1 MPWVKIRALLWFKVD
16 SDLDYTKIKPGKYWR
31 NDLRLSKI
39 LSYAL
44 SGVVAKTVEVEVSI
58 SRGLPS
64 FSIVGLPEAAVRES
78 KERVE
83 SAIKNLNYEFPL
95 KKIIVNL
102 APADIKKEGTALDL
116 PIALGI
122 LSASAQINPS
132 GLKDTLVLG
141 ELALDGRIRGVKGV
155 LPASILA
162 NDNKFEKMLVPMVN
176 AKEAAVVSGVQV
188 FPVKSLGECIEFLDN
203 GFKEPFI
210 VDIDEIFEDISR
222 FKIDFSDVKGQ
233 AGAKRALEIAVAGG
247 HNVLM
252 IGPPGSGKTM
262 LAKRIPTVLPKMN
275 LDESIETT
283 RIHSVVGALPS
294 TEPLIARRPFRAPH
308 HTISYAGLI
317 GGGTYPH
324 PGEVSLAHNGVLFL
338 DELPEFSRNVLEV
351 LRQPLEDGV
360 VTISRAK
367 SSESYPARFI
377 LIAAMNPCPCGYFGD
392 QYRQCTCT
400 PSMIDRYRS
409 KISGPLLD
417 RIDMHITV
425 PRMRY
430 DDIMNIDTGENSK
443 VIRKRVDKVREI
455 QENRYRNDGI
465 FFNAHLETKKIRK
478 YCSIDDESKVLLNTA
493 MEHFGF
499 SARAFDRI
507 LKMARTIADLEGEL
521 KIKSVHVA
529 EAIQYRTLDRK
540 LWLMK

>member
-1 MPWVKIRALLWFKVD
+1 MV
-16 SDLDYTKIKPGKYWR
+16 
-31 NDLRLSKI
+31 RLSRV

-44 SGVVAKTVEVEVSI
+44 HGIMAETVEVEVSI

-64 FSIVGLPEAAVRES
+64 FSIVGLPETAVRES

-83 SAIKNLNYEFPL
+83 SAVKNLKYDFPI
-95 KKIIVNL
+95 KKITVNL

-122 LSASAQINPS
+122 LAASGQINS
-132 GLKDTLVLG
+132 SELRETLVLG

-162 NDNKFEKMLVPMVN
+162 RDKKIKRMLVPCVN
-176 AKEAAVVSGVQV
+176 AEEAAVVGGASVYSV
-188 FPVKSLGECIEFLDN
+188 ESLEECIKILEN
-203 GFKEPFI
+203 GFENPFT
-210 VDIDEIFEDISR
+210 VDVDQIFNITSK
-222 FKIDFSDVKGQ
+222 FGIDFSDVKGQ
-233 AGAKRALEIAVAGG
+233 VGAKRALEIAVAGG

-262 LAKRIPTVLPKMN
+262 LAKRIPTILPKMN
-275 LDESIETT
+275 IDEAVEST
-283 RIHSVVGALPS
+283 RIHSVVGALPP
-294 TEPLIARRPFRAPH
+294 TIPLISKRPFRAPH

-317 GGGTYPH
+317 GGGTYPQ
-324 PGEVSLAHNGVLFL
+324 PGEVSLSHNGVLFL
-338 DELPEFSRNVLEV
+338 DELPEFKRSVLEV

-367 SSESYPARFI
+367 STITYPARFM

-400 PSMIDRYRS
+400 PSKIDRYRF

-425 PRMRY
+425 PRVRY
-430 DDIMNIDTGENSK
+430 DDIINMEPGEDSNT
-443 VIRKRVDKVREI
+443 IRRRVNKAREI
-455 QENRYRNDGI
+455 QEERYRDVDI
-465 FFNAHLETKKIRK
+465 FFNAHLDSQKIRK
-478 YCSIDDESKVLLNTA
+478 YCSIGRESRELLNTA
-493 MEHFGF
+493 MDKFGF

-507 LKMARTIADLEGEL
+507 LKMARTIADLEGENC
-521 KIKSVHVA
+521 IKSSHIA

-540 LWLMK
+540 LWLTR

>member
-1 MPWVKIRALLWFKVD
+1 M
-16 SDLDYTKIKPGKYWR
+16 
-31 NDLRLSKI
+31 RLSKI
-39 LSYAL
+39 FSYAL
-44 SGVVAKTVEVEVSI
+44 HGVAAETVEVEVSI

-83 SAIKNLNYEFPL
+83 SAIKSLNYDFPL
-95 KKIIVNL
+95 KKITVNL
-102 APADIKKEGTALDL
+102 APADVKKEGTALDL

-162 NDNKFEKMLVPMVN
+162 SENKFEKMLVPLVN
-176 AKEAAVVSGVQV
+176 AKEAAVVGGAQV
-188 FPVKSLGECIEFLDN
+188 FPVETLGECIGILEN
-203 GFKEPFI
+203 GFKDPFT
-210 VDIDEIFEDISR
+210 VDIDKIFELSSKS
-222 FKIDFSDVKGQ
+222 KIDFSDVKGQ
-233 AGAKRALEIAVAGG
+233 VGAKRAMEIAVAGG

-262 LAKRIPTVLPKMN
+262 LAKRIPTILPKMS
-275 LDESIETT
+275 LDESVETT
-283 RIHSVVGALPS
+283 KIHSVVGALPPN
-294 TEPLIARRPFRAPH
+294 EPLIAKRPFRAPH
-308 HTISYAGLI
+308 HTVSYAGLI
-317 GGGTYPH
+317 GGGTYPN

-338 DELPEFSRNVLEV
+338 DELPEFNRNVLEA

-367 SSESYPARFI
+367 STITYPARFM

-392 QYRQCTCT
+392 LYRQCTCT
-400 PSMIDRYRS
+400 PSKIDRYRS

-425 PRMRY
+425 PRVRY
-430 DDIMNIDTGENSK
+430 DDIINIEPGEGSDT
-443 VIRKRVDKVREI
+443 IRKRIERARET
-455 QENRYRNDGI
+455 QEERYKDDDI
-465 FFNAHLETKKIRK
+465 FFNAHLDSKKIRT
-478 YCSIDDESKVLLNTA
+478 YCLIDDESRALLNTA

-507 LKMARTIADLEGEL
+507 LKMARTIADLEGERD
-521 KIKSVHVA
+521 IKSQQVA